1 LRLDFQLLTEWL
13 HAAALPVLTLCLQL
27 RLSGAEDQLAEAQ
40 AERDQLRQQL
50 ARVRGSMAHRGVLP

>member
-1 LRLDFQLLTEWL
+1 LTEWL